1 MCGDWQDEMQMLEE
15 IIRREEEEKMMP
27 VPVARDEAKEEEE
40 EDDFPLLEW
49 QPDGE
54 LKITPRQK
62 KHRRE
67 VPSADGA
74 VPGAI
79 GAGDSAANETGGGD
93 KERQR

>member
-1 MCGDWQDEMQMLEE
+1 MLEE

-27 VPVARDEAKEEEE
+27 VPVARDEAGEE

-54 LKITPRQK
+54 LKITPRK
-62 KHRRE
+62 KHQRA
-67 VPSADGA
+67 VPSAAGG